1 MASYILRRMLQSF
14 PILLGIATICF
25 FLVSLAP
32 GSPVDRFRTA
42 RVSPATIDN
51 LIRLYGLDQPL
62 LPLEFASWLAV
73 LLTIVAAI
81 GAAVAGLL
89 LIRRFV
95 PNQRRRRLANVGAL
109 TVLVVG
115 VVGFVGL
122 NWDAWGGQLTWPG
135 RFVSWITN
143 FFQPWQVDG
152 NGNHYAWGYSF
163 NNGQPVIEKIIE
175 RIPNTLILMGSS
187 LFLTVVI
194 AIPIGILGAVRQY
207 SWPDKIITVLATI
220 GYAMPTFWLGLML
233 KYLLAFPS
241 GPSGGLFPLL
251 GMHDYRDTSIPDLLF
266 HMTLPVATLTI
277 VSVAGWSRYM
287 RSSMLEVLHQD
298 YVRTAKAKGLPRSR
312 VLYKHALRNALIPI
326 VTLLGLTIPSLL
338 IGAAV
343 TEAVFAWPGL
353 GGMGVTAVIE
363 RDYPLV
369 LAFVMT
375 GGAMVIL
382 GNLLADVL
390 YAFVDPRIKY

>member
-1 MASYILRRMLQSF
+1 MASYVFRRIIQAI
-14 PILLGIATICF
+14 PLLFGIAIACF

-32 GSPVDRFRTA
+32 GSPIDRFRTG
-42 RVSPATIDN
+42 RTSPETIQN

-62 LPLEFASWLAV
+62 LPVGVANGLSLLAALLLGGLAV
-73 LLTIVAAI
+73 LALALVI
-81 GAAVAGLL
+81 
-89 LIRRFV
+89 
-95 PNQRRRRLANVGAL
+95 RRRRRGRRAMAIGLAIAGAL
-109 TVLVVG
+109 AAGTVYLVATNEAG
-115 VVGFVGL
+115 
-122 NWDAWGGQLTWPG
+122 WDVTITWPG
-135 RFVSWITN
+135 RLVSWLTN
-143 FFQPWQVDG
+143 FLQPWQLDG
-152 NGNHYAWGYSF
+152 NGNHFAWGYSF
-163 NNGQPVIEKIIE
+163 ADGQPVIEKIVE
-175 RIPNTLILMGSS
+175 RVPNTLILMGSS
-187 LFLTVVI
+187 LALTVVI

-207 SWPDKIITVLATI
+207 SLLDKLITVLATI
-220 GYAMPTFWLGLML
+220 GYAMPTFWLGLVL
-233 KYLLAFPS
+233 KFVFAIRLDF
-241 GPSGGLFPLL
+241 FPLF
-251 GMHDYRDTSIPDLLF
+251 GMHEYGNTSIPDLLY
-266 HMTLPVATLTI
+266 HMALPVLTLTI

-312 VLYKHALRNALIPI
+312 VIYKHALRNALIPI

-338 IGAAV
+338 VGAAV

-382 GNLLADVL
+382 GNLIADVL

>member
-1 MASYILRRMLQSF
+1 MANFVLRRLLQAI
-14 PILLGIATICF
+14 PILLGIATISF
-25 FLVSLAP
+25 FIVSLAP
-32 GSPVDRFRTA
+32 GSPIDRFRTA
-42 RVSPATIDN
+42 RTSPETIRN
-51 LIRLYGLDQPL
+51 LIHLYGLDQPL
-62 LPLEFASWLAV
+62 LPLEFGSWLAFG
-73 LLTIVAAI
+73 LTVV
-81 GAAVAGLL
+81 GAVVVAGLG
-89 LIRRFV
+89 IVIVGRSV
-95 PNQRRRRLANVGAL
+95 SDRRRRRAVGLGLIA
-109 TVLVVG
+109 LVVVGG
-115 VVGFVGL
+115 VSVVAL
-122 NWDAWGGQLTWPG
+122 NWAAWGGEVTWPG
-135 RFVSWITN
+135 RFIAWITN

-152 NGNHYAWGYSF
+152 NGNHLAWGYSF
-163 NNGQPVIEKIIE
+163 ADGQPVVEKIVE
-175 RIPNTLILMGSS
+175 RVPNTLILMGSS
-187 LFLTVVI
+187 LALTVVV
-194 AIPIGILGAVRQY
+194 AIPIGILSAVRQY
-207 SWPDKIITVLATI
+207 SLLDKLITVLATI
-220 GYAMPTFWLGLML
+220 GYAMPTFWLGLVL
-233 KYLLAFPS
+233 KFVFAIRLDF
-241 GPSGGLFPLL
+241 FPLF
-251 GMHDYRDTSIPDLLF
+251 GMHEYGNTSIPDLLY
-266 HMTLPVATLTI
+266 HMALPVLTLTI

-312 VLYKHALRNALIPI
+312 VIYKHALRNALIPI

>member
-1 MASYILRRMLQSF
+1 MASYVFRRIIQSI
-14 PILLGIATICF
+14 PLLFGIAIVCF

-32 GSPVDRFRTA
+32 GSPIDRFRTA
-42 RVSPATIDN
+42 RTSPETIRN
-51 LIRLYGLDQPL
+51 LIHLYGLDQPL
-62 LPLEFASWLAV
+62 LPIEFGSWLAFG
-73 LLTIVAAI
+73 LTLV
-81 GAAVAGLL
+81 GAVVVAGVG
-89 LIRRFV
+89 IVIVGRSV
-95 PNQRRRRLANVGAL
+95 SGRRRRAVGLGLIAL
-109 TVLVVG
+109 VVLGAVG
-115 VVGFVGL
+115 VVAL
-122 NWDAWGGQLTWPG
+122 NWAAWGGEVTWPG
-135 RFVSWITN
+135 RFIAWITN
-143 FFQPWQVDG
+143 FLQPWQVDG
-152 NGNHYAWGYSF
+152 NGNLFAWGYSF
-163 NNGQPVIEKIIE
+163 ADGQPVIEKIVE
-175 RIPNTLILMGSS
+175 RVPNTLILMGTS
-187 LFLTVVI
+187 LALTVVI

-207 SWPDKIITVLATI
+207 SLLDKLITVLATI
-220 GYAMPTFWLGLML
+220 GYAMPTFWLGLVL
-233 KYLLAFPS
+233 KFVFAIKLD
-241 GPSGGLFPLL
+241 LFPLF
-251 GMHDYRDTSIPDLLF
+251 GMHAYGDTSITDLLY
-266 HMTLPVATLTI
+266 HMALPVLTLTI

-312 VLYKHALRNALIPI
+312 VIYKHALRNALIPI

-343 TEAVFAWPGL
+343 TEFVFAWPGL

-382 GNLLADVL
+382 GNLIADVL